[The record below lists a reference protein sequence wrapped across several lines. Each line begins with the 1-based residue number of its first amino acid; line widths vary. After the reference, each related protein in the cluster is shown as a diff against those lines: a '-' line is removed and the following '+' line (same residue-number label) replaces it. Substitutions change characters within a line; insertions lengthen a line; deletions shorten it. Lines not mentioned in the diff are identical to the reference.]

1 MLLSIIILA
10 FSSSIDSF
18 GIGITYGLRK
28 TNLTKLSKFIL
39 FIISIVITS
48 ISIFVGNKLTLIFT
62 SNFTKLLGSLILII
76 MGIIIIFQILNSKEK
91 INSSINTK
99 IPKNTNRYIEKKVYQ
114 FFIKFLGITVQII
127 KDPISSDIDNS
138 NNIDTKESIYLG
150 IALSIDSFCI
160 GLGSSILGYNSLL
173 FPVLVASFQLI
184 FLSIGKILGEKMNKI
199 SKIPNNIWNLI
210 SGILLII
217 IGISR
222 IWM

>member
-1 MLLSIIILA
+1 MLLNIIILA

-28 TNLTKLSKFIL
+28 TNLTKPSKLIL
-39 FIISIVITS
+39 FIISIIITS
-48 ISIFVGNKLTLIFT
+48 ISIFIGNKLTLIFT

-76 MGIIIIFQILNSKEK
+76 MGIIIIFQIISSKEK
-91 INSSINTK
+91 NDICIIDDSK
-99 IPKNTNRYIEKKVYQ
+99 TNANPCIEKKVYQ

-127 KDPISSDIDNS
+127 KNPMSSDIDNS

-160 GLGSSILGYNSLL
+160 GIGSSILGFNSLL
-173 FPVLVASFQLI
+173 FPVLVGSFQFI
-184 FLSIGKILGEKMNKI
+184 FLSIGKLLGEKVNKI

-210 SGILLII
+210 SGVLLMI

>member
-1 MLLSIIILA
+1 MLLSIIVLA

-28 TNLTKLSKFIL
+28 TNLTRFAKFIL
-39 FIISIVITS
+39 FMISIIITS

-76 MGIIIIFQILNSKEK
+76 MGIVIIFQIINSKEK
-91 INSSINTK
+91 NNSSINNETN
-99 IPKNTNRYIEKKVYQ
+99 KNANQCLENQ

-138 NNIDTKESIYLG
+138 NNIDTKEAIYLG

-160 GLGSSILGYNSLL
+160 GIGSSILGFSSLL
-173 FPVLVASFQLI
+173 FPILVASFQFI
-184 FLSIGKILGEKMNKI
+184 FLTIGKILGEKVNKI
-199 SKIPNNIWNLI
+199 SKVPSNIWNLI
-210 SGILLII
+210 SGVLLIL
-217 IGISR
+217 IGLSR
-222 IWM
+222 IWI

>member
-1 MLLSIIILA
+1 MLLNIIILA

-28 TNLTKLSKFIL
+28 TNLTKPSKLIL
-39 FIISIVITS
+39 FIISIIITS
-48 ISIFVGNKLTLIFT
+48 ISIFVGDKLTLIFT

-76 MGIIIIFQILNSKEK
+76 MGIIIIFQILNYEEK
-91 INSSINTK
+91 NDKSIITKNKNNSDIC
-99 IPKNTNRYIEKKVYQ
+99 IEKKVYR

-138 NNIDTKESIYLG
+138 HNIDTKESIYLG

-160 GLGSSILGYNSLL
+160 GIGSSILGFNSLL
-173 FPVLVASFQLI
+173 FPVLVASFQFI
-184 FLSIGKILGEKMNKI
+184 FLSIGKMLGEKVNKI
-199 SKIPNNIWNLI
+199 SKIPNNIWSLI
-210 SGILLII
+210 SGSLLIV

-222 IWM
+222 IWY